1 MERERVQELSGLT
14 PGALNPQVDP
24 RELRL
29 PQARNKTHS
38 PKESCTHHVC
48 MYIYIYLYLYIYLFI
63 YLLFKFSIYL
73 YILALQNPEK
83 GLL

>member
-48 MYIYIYLYLYIYLFI
+48 IYIYLYLYIYLFI

-73 YILALQNPEK
+73 HILALQNPEK